1 MNNFRVKTQILLLAL
16 LSTLALTEQAVHNHN
31 RKEKVQGGE
40 READGAFSPRD
51 HHHATGKDHDNAFD
65 HEAILGSKKEAEEY
79 DELDPEEAKR
89 RLEVL
94 LTKMDRD
101 NDRAIDRKEL
111 YAWILRSFKALS
123 KEDSDE
129 RFEDTDED
137 DNGFISWNEY
147 KDDEFDFGDGEID
160 ETDDVVKEELQLME
174 EDKMLFDAADANK
187 DQKLDKDEF
196 LAFTHPEEDPNMKPH
211 VINQV
216 LKEKDADN
224 DGEISFQEYIGAR
237 GKDKDKEWLIEEKE
251 RFDTELDKNGDN
263 SLNKEEI
270 VAWII
275 PSNEDVANEEVDH
288 LFTGADADMDD
299 ILKFEEILKN
309 HELFVGSEATD
320 YGDHLKNLHRFG
332 DEL

>member
-1 MNNFRVKTQILLLAL
+1 MNTFRVGTQLLLLAL
-16 LSTLALTEQAVHNHN
+16 LSSLTEQAVHNHN
-31 RKEKVQGGE
+31 RKEKGGE

-51 HHHATGKDHDNAFD
+51 HHHGHGQDHDSQFD
-65 HEAILGSKKEAEEY
+65 HEAILGSKKEAEEF

-89 RLEVL
+89 RLGVL

-101 NDRAIDRKEL
+101 KDGSIDRKEL
-111 YAWILRSFKALS
+111 YSWILRSFKALS
-123 KEDSDE
+123 REDSDE

-137 DNGFISWNEY
+137 EDGFVSWNEY
-147 KDDEFDFGDGEID
+147 KDDEFDFGDEID
-160 ETDDVVKEELQLME
+160 ENDDVVQEELQLME
-174 EDKMLFDAADANK
+174 EDKMLFDAADANN
-187 DQKLDKDEF
+187 DQRLDKDEF

-211 VINQV
+211 VIDQV
-216 LKEKDADN
+216 LKEKDLDRN
-224 DGEISFQEYIGAR
+224 GEISFQEYVGDR

-251 RFDTELDKNGDN
+251 RFDSELDKNGDN

-288 LFTGADADMDD
+288 LFAGADADMDD
-299 ILKFEEILKN
+299 VLKFEEILKN